1 MAGTFQMVET
11 ILLVFLLIV
20 LICLSAFFSI
30 SETTFTSVHK
40 VRLKNLINEGSR
52 RAEKAL
58 VLAENYDKLLTTILV
73 GNNLANILSSAI
85 CTWLFTLYFGA
96 WGVALAT
103 LFMLVVILTFGEITP
118 KSIAKRNPEKY
129 AMALA
134 SALSFTETI
143 LAPVSWIFLKF
154 SNLLGRNTMKEGNE
168 TPTLTE
174 KELVVMIDEIEG
186 EGTLEKTESELIK
199 SAIEFDDK
207 PVSEIL
213 VPRVDIVAVDKSIS
227 IEDMK
232 HLFLS
237 SGFSRIPVFD
247 GTIDRVIGVIYAKDF
262 YNRYFEG
269 SNASIEDIIRPV
281 KFIPETTT
289 VARALSEIQKSMVQ
303 MVVVDAYGGTVGIVS
318 LEDVLEE
325 LVGEIWDES
334 DEVQYSVVRDPDGS
348 YIALGE
354 ANVYDMMKEIGIE
367 FDTGKYEGHTVGG
380 YIQYKLNRVP
390 IKGDRLDEGEVTMI
404 VRTTKNRRIKL
415 VQVIP
420 KKEPESS
427 VESL

>member
-1 MAGTFQMVET
+1 MVET

-20 LICLSAFFSI
+20 LIGLSAFFSI

-103 LFMLVVILTFGEITP
+103 VFMLVVILTFGEITP

-154 SNLLGRNTMKEGNE
+154 SNFLGRNTIKEGNE

-207 PVSEIL
+207 PVS
-213 VPRVDIVAVDKSIS
+213 
-227 IEDMK
+227 
-232 HLFLS
+232 
-237 SGFSRIPVFD
+237 
-247 GTIDRVIGVIYAKDF
+247 
-262 YNRYFEG
+262 
-269 SNASIEDIIRPV
+269 
-281 KFIPETTT
+281 
-289 VARALSEIQKSMVQ
+289 
-303 MVVVDAYGGTVGIVS
+303 
-318 LEDVLEE
+318 
-325 LVGEIWDES
+325 
-334 DEVQYSVVRDPDGS
+334 
-348 YIALGE
+348 
-354 ANVYDMMKEIGIE
+354 
-367 FDTGKYEGHTVGG
+367 
-380 YIQYKLNRVP
+380 
-390 IKGDRLDEGEVTMI
+390 
-404 VRTTKNRRIKL
+404 
-415 VQVIP
+415 
-420 KKEPESS
+420 
-427 VESL
+427 